1 MTRSRH
7 QADADPDDRT
17 TRPCRS
23 SVKFFVLTF
32 ALAIPFVVYGA
43 WTRLLLLPGL
53 PVAAL
58 MFVCPG
64 MAALILTYRDRGTAG
79 AKELLSR
86 ALDYKRISPKVWYAP
101 IFLIAPSVAA
111 LSYGV
116 IRLTGARVP
125 APQIAL
131 LPTILLGVTFLVG
144 ALGEELGWSGYA
156 TDPLQNRWGAVK
168 AGLLLGSIWAA
179 FHYAALLE
187 ANRSISWIAWWSVGT
202 VATRVIMV
210 WLYNNAGKSV
220 VGAALFHMT
229 GNLAWQLF
237 PIRGSYFDPR
247 INGLIT
253 AIVAAVVIVRMRS
266 RAATA
271 STLVP
276 LRSDRVFD
284 PRQPSDGD

>member
-1 MTRSRH
+1 
-7 QADADPDDRT
+7 
-17 TRPCRS
+17 
-23 SVKFFVLTF
+23 
-32 ALAIPFVVYGA
+32 
-43 WTRLLLLPGL
+43 
-53 PVAAL
+53 
-58 MFVCPG
+58 
-64 MAALILTYRDRGTAG
+64 
-79 AKELLSR
+79 
-86 ALDYKRISPKVWYAP
+86 
-101 IFLIAPSVAA
+101 
-111 LSYGV
+111 
-116 IRLTGARVP
+116 
-125 APQIAL
+125 
-131 LPTILLGVTFLVG
+131 
-144 ALGEELGWSGYA
+144 
-156 TDPLQNRWGAVK
+156 
-168 AGLLLGSIWAA
+168 LGSIWAA

-253 AIVAAVVIVRMRS
+253 AIVAAVVIVRMRP